1 MPPRPYQDG
10 GGKPPLSALWGAR
23 SEGPAGSGH
32 SFPGTGTLMVPALP
46 AGQGHSH
53 ASPEPVEQ
61 IPTPASAPPPPPGP
75 TASAA
80 CLPGPSR
87 LLTLLRGLVGAD
99 VITQIVSLP

>member
-32 SFPGTGTLMVPALP
+32 GFPGTGTLMVPDLP

-53 ASPEPVEQ
+53 ASPSQWSRSPLQ
-61 IPTPASAPPPPPGP
+61 PAHPRPRQAQ
-75 TASAA
+75 
-80 CLPGPSR
+80 LPQQP
-87 LLTLLRGLVGAD
+87 AF
-99 VITQIVSLP
+99 QALPRC